1 MQKIKEFKMNEKC
14 FATVVEN
21 RLLCSL
27 IDADWH
33 FFIRRLDAE
42 NSVPFSE
49 FHKKE
54 ITSAGVS
61 KFIPNW
67 RTFHWNKIKNSMAG
81 KSESY
86 AKDVEFEIN
95 IYSLEHSTKKHQDV
109 VDAFIA
115 FMNHG

>member
-1 MQKIKEFKMNEKC
+1 MNEKC

-27 IDADWH
+27 NDADWH
-33 FFIRRLDAE
+33 FFIRRLDE
-42 NSVPFSE
+42 EVHVPFSN

-54 ITSAGVS
+54 IKPSDLA

-67 RTFHWNKIKNSMAG
+67 RTLPWKKIKNSMAG

-86 AKDVEFEIN
+86 AKDVEFELN
-95 IYSLEHSTKKHQDV
+95 VYSMEHGTKKHQDV
-109 VDAFIA
+109 IEAFLA